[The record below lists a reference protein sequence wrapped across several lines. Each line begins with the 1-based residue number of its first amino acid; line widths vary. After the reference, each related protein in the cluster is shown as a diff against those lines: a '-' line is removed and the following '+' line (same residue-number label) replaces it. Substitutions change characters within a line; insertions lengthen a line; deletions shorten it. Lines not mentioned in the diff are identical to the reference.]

1 MEQFLMN
8 AFMFI
13 LSAFTLVAAWVGV
26 SASRR
31 GEVLDAKIDAKI
43 AQQAVFKRMNMQT
56 AAHSAPVENKQHQT
70 I

>member
-8 AFMFI
+8 ALIFAF
-13 LSAFTLVAAWVGV
+13 SATTLVAAWIGV

-31 GEVLDAKIDAKI
+31 GETLDAKIDAKV
-43 AQQAVFKRMNMQT
+43 AQQAALKRMSQNAVCGVLVDGEQ
-56 AAHSAPVENKQHQT
+56 QQT

>member
-8 AFMFI
+8 AFIFAF
-13 LSAFTLVAAWVGV
+13 SAVTLVGAWIGI

-31 GEVLDAKIDAKI
+31 GETLDAKIDAKI
-43 AQQAVFKRMNMQT
+43 AQQAALKRMQNAVSGVAMD
-56 AAHSAPVENKQHQT
+56 SKQQQT

>member
-8 AFMFI
+8 AFIFAF
-13 LSAFTLVAAWVGV
+13 SAVTLVGAWIGI

-31 GEVLDAKIDAKI
+31 SETLDAKIDAKI
-43 AQQAVFKRMNMQT
+43 AQQAALKRMSQNAVSGVAMD
-56 AAHSAPVENKQHQT
+56 SKQQQT